1 MTSIHLIRR
10 TKDGKAVR
18 GCLRFEG
25 QEIATLENA
34 DYIIPVGIYAIRVTW
49 SPRFKRMLPLVMQVP
64 GRSGIRFHRGT
75 KPEHS
80 KGCILV
86 SAVNEQELTAKW
98 LALQASNEPIKII
111 IKNEDWKRRKRL
123 GESSV
128 RSHPQDPHAGFLPC
142 GETQKKIKMWEKWTK
157 ILHMFAYVGF
167 FLYLCANF
175 AQEMN
180 NYHALSTH
188 I

>member
-1 MTSIHLIRR
+1 MVTIHLTRINR
-10 TKDGKAVR
+10 DGKAVR

-75 KPEHS
+75 RPEHS

-86 SAVNEQELTAKW
+86 SAVNEQELTTKW
-98 LALQASNEPIKII
+98 LALQASNEPIKLTIE
-111 IKNEDWKRRKRL
+111 NE
-123 GESSV
+123 
-128 RSHPQDPHAGFLPC
+128 
-142 GETQKKIKMWEKWTK
+142 
-157 ILHMFAYVGF
+157 
-167 FLYLCANF
+167 N
-175 AQEMN
+175 
-180 NYHALSTH
+180 
-188 I
+188 